1 MLNSAENLYNPHP
14 ISVTDYQ
21 RMAEAGIL
29 DIDARVELIEGEI
42 IDMAPIGSPHAA
54 MVNRL
59 NRELVRQ
66 AKDSALVSVQ
76 NPIILGDYSEP
87 EPDLVLL
94 KPKANDYQDA
104 LPQAEDILLLIE
116 VADSTLNYDRKIKA
130 PLYARFGISEFW
142 LINLPQQSVTLFQK
156 PEQDQFSVATT
167 LMAPKILTPLS
178 LPEIQLN
185 LEQLFK

>member
-1 MLNSAENLYNPHP
+1 MINNAENLYNLHP
-14 ISVTDYQ
+14 ISVADYQ

-29 DIDARVELIEGEI
+29 DIDTRVELIEGEI
-42 IDMAPIGSPHAA
+42 IDMVPIGSPHAA
-54 MVNRL
+54 IVNRL
-59 NRELVRQ
+59 TRELVRQ
-66 AKDSALVSVQ
+66 AENSALVSVQ

-130 PLYARFGISEFW
+130 PLYARFGIFEFW

-156 PEQDQFSVATT
+156 PLQDQFSIATT
-167 LMAPKILTPLS
+167 LMAPKILTPLL
-178 LPEIQLN
+178 LPHIN
-185 LEQLFK
+185 LDLGQLFK

>member
-14 ISVTDYQ
+14 ISVANYQ
-21 RMAEAGIL
+21 RMADTGIL
-29 DIDARVELIEGEI
+29 DIDARVELIEGVI
-42 IDMAPIGSPHAA
+42 APINNPHAA

-66 AKDSALVSVQ
+66 AKDSVLISVQ

-104 LPQAEDILLLIE
+104 LTQAEDILLLIE
-116 VADSTLNYDRKIKA
+116 VADSTVNYDQKIQA
-130 PLYARFGISEFW
+130 PLYA
-142 LINLPQQSVTLFQK
+142 
-156 PEQDQFSVATT
+156 
-167 LMAPKILTPLS
+167 
-178 LPEIQLN
+178 
-185 LEQLFK
+185 

>member
-14 ISVTDYQ
+14 ISVADYQ
-21 RMAEAGIL
+21 RMAETGIL

-42 IDMAPIGSPHAA
+42 IDMTPIESPHAA

-59 NRELVRQ
+59 TRELVRQ
-66 AKDSALVSVQ
+66 ADNSALVSVQ

-87 EPDLVLL
+87 VPDLVLL

-116 VADSTLNYDRKIKA
+116 VADSTVNYDQKIKA

-142 LINLPQQSVTLFQK
+142 LIDLLQQSVTLFQK
-156 PEQDQFSVATT
+156 PLRNQFSIATT
-167 LMAPKILTPLS
+167 LMAPKTLTPLS
-178 LPEIQLN
+178 LPGIQLN
-185 LEQLFK
+185 LELLFK

>member
-14 ISVTDYQ
+14 ISVANYQ
-21 RMAEAGIL
+21 RMADTGIL
-29 DIDARVELIEGEI
+29 DIDARVELIEGVI
-42 IDMAPIGSPHAA
+42 APINNPHAA

-116 VADSTLNYDRKIKA
+116 VADSTVNYDQKIQA
-130 PLYARFGISEFW
+130 PLYA
-142 LINLPQQSVTLFQK
+142 
-156 PEQDQFSVATT
+156 
-167 LMAPKILTPLS
+167 
-178 LPEIQLN
+178 
-185 LEQLFK
+185 

>member
-14 ISVTDYQ
+14 ISVANYQ
-21 RMAEAGIL
+21 RMADTGIL
-29 DIDARVELIEGEI
+29 DIDARVELIEGVI
-42 IDMAPIGSPHAA
+42 APINNPHAA

-116 VADSTLNYDRKIKA
+116 VADSTVNYDQKIKA

-142 LINLPQQSVTLFQK
+142 LIDLLQQSVTLFQK
-156 PEQDQFSVATT
+156 PLRNQFSIATT
-167 LMAPKILTPLS
+167 LMAPKTLTPLS
-178 LPEIQLN
+178 LPGIQLN
-185 LEQLFK
+185 LELLFK

>member
-14 ISVTDYQ
+14 ISVANYQ
-21 RMAEAGIL
+21 RMADTGIL
-29 DIDARVELIEGEI
+29 DIDARVELIEGVI
-42 IDMAPIGSPHAA
+42 APINNPHAA

-104 LPQAEDILLLIE
+104 LPQAEDFLLLIE
-116 VADSTLNYDRKIKA
+116 VADSTVNYDQKIQA
-130 PLYARFGISEFW
+130 PLYA
-142 LINLPQQSVTLFQK
+142 
-156 PEQDQFSVATT
+156 
-167 LMAPKILTPLS
+167 
-178 LPEIQLN
+178 
-185 LEQLFK
+185 